1 MNRSLSIHLESGKI
15 ASPVAGDHTEAV
27 SPGSRNGF
35 LGGFN
40 RGECFFA
47 VAKAHDAGVKGGQF
61 VVREVARFASLVV
74 SHACLLGKC
83 RGMTDVSNLSASRNA
98 RFRDSAGRA
107 GR

>member
-1 MNRSLSIHLESGKI
+1 MNSPLSIHLEGGKV

-27 SPGSRNGF
+27 SPGSRNGL
-35 LGGFN
+35 LGGLN

-47 VAKAHDAGVKGGQF
+47 VAKAHDAGVKGGQL

-74 SHACLLGKC
+74 SHVCLLGKGQ
-83 RGMTDVSNLSASRNA
+83 GMTDVSNLSASRNG
-98 RFRDSAGRA
+98 RFKDSAGRA